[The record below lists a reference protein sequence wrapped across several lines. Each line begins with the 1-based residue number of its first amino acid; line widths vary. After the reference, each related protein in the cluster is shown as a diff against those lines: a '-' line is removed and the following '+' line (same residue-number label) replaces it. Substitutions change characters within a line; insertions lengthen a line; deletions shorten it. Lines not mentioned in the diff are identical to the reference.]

1 MTQEQRLECLIHLL
15 LNENPEYRNLIIPEQ
30 EYEKKKLLRS
40 LMNIRMPEPIS
51 KEFLDVQDIYLQ
63 EELRN
68 QKVVSIADLIPVK
81 KGIYLWKGDITK
93 LKVDAIVNAGNSAL
107 LGCFIPC
114 HGCIDNA
121 IHSLAGI
128 QLRLECQRIMAQQG
142 SPEPTG
148 KAKITKGYNLPA
160 KYILH
165 TVGPIVQNS
174 LTRENRHML
183 ASCYASCLELAEQY
197 HLKSIAF
204 CCISTGE
211 FHFPN
216 EIAGQI
222 AIDTV
227 TSYLNTTHSEM
238 EVVFNVFQDN
248 DLEIYQRLLGTDQK
262 TKK

>member
-1 MTQEQRLECLIHLL
+1 MTQKQRLECLIHLL

-40 LMNIRMPEPIS
+40 LMNIRMPEP
-51 KEFLDVQDIYLQ
+51 
-63 EELRN
+63 
-68 QKVVSIADLIPVK
+68 
-81 KGIYLWKGDITK
+81 
-93 LKVDAIVNAGNSAL
+93 
-107 LGCFIPC
+107 
-114 HGCIDNA
+114 
-121 IHSLAGI
+121 
-128 QLRLECQRIMAQQG
+128 
-142 SPEPTG
+142 TG

-183 ASCYASCLELAEQY
+183 ASCYGSCLELAEQY

>member
-1 MTQEQRLECLIHLL
+1 
-15 LNENPEYRNLIIPEQ
+15 
-30 EYEKKKLLRS
+30 
-40 LMNIRMPEPIS
+40 MNIRIPEPIS

-121 IHSLAGI
+121 IHSSAGI
-128 QLRLECQRIMAQQG
+128 KLRLECQRIMAQQG
-142 SPEPTG
+142 RPEPTG
-148 KAKITKGYNLPA
+148 KVKITKGYNLPA

-174 LTRENRHML
+174 LDKRRKPSYVGE
-183 ASCYASCLELAEQY
+183 ASPVMVPA
-197 HLKSIAF
+197 
-204 CCISTGE
+204 
-211 FHFPN
+211 
-216 EIAGQI
+216 
-222 AIDTV
+222 
-227 TSYLNTTHSEM
+227 
-238 EVVFNVFQDN
+238 
-248 DLEIYQRLLGTDQK
+248 
-262 TKK
+262 